1 MKRLST
7 TAWVFAISTIA
18 MCATHHQ
25 ADPKVTLTLPA
36 TSVEK
41 ALRALSNAAEV
52 PLAASPQTA
61 NDIITLRFKDVPLSQ
76 AMAKLAEAID
86 GTWKQEKDINR
97 LIRTSDQLKAEE
109 AKEFQQDV
117 LHIRKSIQK
126 RIDAEKNEPA
136 WSSAQANALASQVA
150 NLLKQFDP
158 KSGNSDWY
166 RKSAQLGAKAPI
178 GRVITKLLS
187 ALDPEL
193 IASTTSFFKSVWST
207 NPTAIQKP
215 IPPEIGP
222 IVEEF
227 VQEQNDWTAALE
239 RYQVSNPVFNG
250 ATYSV
255 GDFGFLPSAGKQTL
269 PVTTVVLTIQNWG
282 AMTGFNVE
290 FSAYDSKGKKIDRA
304 QVNIGNV
311 FADIETDGTV
321 TDDSE
326 DEMIVYE
333 GDAKDFYE
341 CQIQSAR
348 STLKPLPRD
357 LLAKVVDA
365 ENFDPLS
372 FTASQALQSAA
383 QVRGWNMVASL
394 PDSLISLGFMPSDN
408 GVRVNQ
414 FLKRLKYCQTEWTQK
429 DGWLIV
435 KPIRPNESRAYRAN
449 RHDLAA
455 YLKMSSQP
463 SRLGLNEQAYFA
475 LRLPEQ
481 QLNGLPAILARIVSP
496 ELQPLQDELM
506 LKFYGLL
513 SKDQIARME
522 AGGLS
527 IRSLTENQVELLNR
541 MIYGPYA
548 SLQFQPIPDRTG
560 YVNRD
565 PDEYNLYE
573 DGILKETTASLPNG
587 LPPEGLI
594 FLNATESTVVASV
607 QEAIGS
613 TQVFEPESL
622 AWQKYTQEHPT
633 LFPAQEAQSI
643 KLDFNHL
650 RRGEQL
656 NLNFRF
662 TLSPVLSLNR
672 TLQGLTFPNSAPI
685 TLSDLPESFQKRF
698 NTTYDMYQKA
708 YAKAGPMQF
717 VGTTGAASPPPPMVG
732 SNEFLV

>member
-1 MKRLST
+1 MKRLSS
-7 TAWVFAISTIA
+7 TAWAFAICAISMA
-18 MCATHHQ
+18 ATHRQ

-41 ALRALSNAAEV
+41 ALRALSKAAQV

-61 NDIITLRFKDVPLSQ
+61 SDIITLRFQDVPLSQ

-86 GTWKQEKDINR
+86 GTWKQEKDVTR

-136 WSSAQANALASQVA
+136 WSSAEANALASQVA
-150 NLLKQFDP
+150 NLLKLFDP
-158 KSGNSDWY
+158 QSGNSDWY
-166 RKSAQLGAKAPI
+166 KKSAQLGAKAPI
-178 GRVITKLLS
+178 GRVVTKLLS

-193 IASTTSFFKSVWST
+193 IASTTSFYKSVWST
-207 NPTAIQKP
+207 NPTAAQKP
-215 IPPEIGP
+215 MPPEMGP

-269 PVTTVVLTIQNWG
+269 PVTTVILTIQNWG

-290 FSAYDSKGKKIDRA
+290 FSAYDSRGKKIDRA

-311 FADIETDGTV
+311 FADIETDGKV

-326 DEMIVYE
+326 DEMISYE

-341 CQIQSAR
+341 CQAQSAR
-348 STLKPLPRD
+348 STLRPLPRD
-357 LLAKVVDA
+357 LLAKVVDS

-372 FTASQALQSAA
+372 FTASQSLQSAA

-394 PDSLISLGFMPSDN
+394 PDSLISLGFMPSDK

-414 FLKRLKYCQTEWTQK
+414 FLKRLKYCQAEWTQK

-435 KPIRPNESRAYRAN
+435 KPIRPSESRTYRAN

-463 SRLGLNEQAYFA
+463 SRLGLNDQAYFA

-481 QLNGLPAILARIVSP
+481 HLNGLPAIMARIVSP

-513 SKDQIARME
+513 SKEQITRME
-522 AGGLS
+522 SGGLA
-527 IRSLTENQVELLNR
+527 IRSLSENQAELLNR
-541 MIYGPYA
+541 MVYGPYA
-548 SLQFQPIPDRTG
+548 SLQYQPLPDQTG

-565 PDEYNLYE
+565 PEEYNLYQ
-573 DGILKETTASLPNG
+573 DGILKETTVSLPNG
-587 LPPEGLI
+587 LPSEGLI
-594 FLNATESTVVASV
+594 FLNATDSAVVAAA
-607 QEAIGS
+607 QEANGS
-613 TQVFEPESL
+613 SQVFEPESL
-622 AWQKYTQEHPT
+622 AWQKYAQEHPA
-633 LFPAQEAQSI
+633 LFPSQDARSA

-662 TLSPVLSLNR
+662 TLTHVLSLNR
-672 TLQGLTFPNSAPI
+672 TLQGLTFPNSAPT
-685 TLSDLPESFQKRF
+685 TLSDLPEAFQKRF

-708 YAKAGPMQF
+708 YAYAKPMQV
-717 VGTTGAASPPPPMVG
+717 VGTTAGSSPPPR
-732 SNEFLV
+732 

>member
-41 ALRALSNAAEV
+41 ALRALSNVAQV

-61 NDIITLRFKDVPLSQ
+61 NDIVTLRFKDVPLSQ

-97 LIRTSDQLKAEE
+97 LIRTSEQLKAEE

-117 LHIRKSIQK
+117 LHIRTSIQK
-126 RIDAEKNEPA
+126 RIAAEKNEPA
-136 WSSAQANALASQVA
+136 WTTAQADALAAQVSS
-150 NLLKQFDP
+150 LLKQFDP
-158 KSGNSDWY
+158 NALNSDWY
-166 RKSAQLGAKAPI
+166 KKSAQLGAKAPI
-178 GRVITKLLS
+178 GRVITKLLN

-193 IASTTSFFKSVWST
+193 IASTTSSYKSVWST
-207 NPTAIQKP
+207 NPTSVQRP
-215 IPPEIGP
+215 MPPEVVP
-222 IVEEF
+222 IIEEF

-255 GDFGFLPSAGKQTL
+255 GDFGVLPSAGK
-269 PVTTVVLTIQNWG
+269 PAAPIATVILTIQNWG

-290 FSAYDSKGKKIDRA
+290 FSAYDARGKKVERA

-311 FADIETDGTV
+311 YADMESEGKGS
-321 TDDSE
+321 DDAE
-326 DEMIVYE
+326 DDMIYYE

-341 CQIQSAR
+341 SQAQSAR

-365 ENFDPLS
+365 EDFDPLS
-372 FTASQALQSAA
+372 FTISPALQSAA
-383 QVRGWNMVASL
+383 HTRGWNMVASL
-394 PDSLISLGFMPSDN
+394 PDNLISLGFMPSGK

-429 DGWLIV
+429 DGWLVV
-435 KPIRPNESRAYRAN
+435 KPMRPSEARASRAN

-455 YLKMSSQP
+455 YLEMSSQP
-463 SRLGLNEQAYFA
+463 ARLGLNDQAYFA

-481 QLNGLPAILARIVSP
+481 HLNGLPAIMARIVSP

-513 SKDQIARME
+513 SKDQISRME
-522 AGGLS
+522 AEGLA

-541 MIYGPYA
+541 MVYGPNA
-548 SLQFQPIPDRTG
+548 FVQFQPVPDRNG

-565 PDEYNLYE
+565 PEEYSLYE
-573 DGILKETTASLPNG
+573 DGILRETTSSLPNG

-594 FLNATESTVVASV
+594 FLNATESTVVAAV
-607 QEAIGS
+607 QEARGS

-633 LFPAQEAQSI
+633 LFPAQESQSI

-656 NLNFRF
+656 NMNFRF
-662 TLSPVLSLNR
+662 TLTPNLSLNR

-685 TLSDLPESFQKRF
+685 TLSDLPEPFQKRF

-708 YAKAGPMQF
+708 YAKSGPMQF
-717 VGTTGAASPPPPMVG
+717 VGTTGATSPPPPK
-732 SNEFLV
+732 